1 MSRDPFAPRAS
12 ISPAR
17 HNAPNAALDFLDN
30 CDRIYSLRLHPH
42 AETEKKA
49 ITETLRSAVPDE
61 LEGQRGNLT
70 VR

>member
-1 MSRDPFAPRAS
+1 MRQMQLWMFW
-12 ISPAR
+12 II
-17 HNAPNAALDFLDN
+17 
-30 CDRIYSLRLHPH
+30 CGRIHSLRLHPH

-49 ITETLRSAVPDE
+49 TTETLRPAVPDE